1 MRMRT
6 IEKGY
11 AEMVAADPGLCLT
24 KSAFRRMVVTGQIPS
39 TKVGTKYLIDLDQV
53 ELYMTGRLQVVPP
66 PVAAQNGIRRVV

>member
-6 IEKGY
+6 IDKGY

-39 TKVGTKYLIDLDQV
+39 TRIGTKYLIDLDQV
-53 ELYMTGRLQVVPP
+53 DLYMTGRLQVVPP
-66 PVAAQNGIRRVV
+66 PVAETGQIRRVV

>member
-6 IEKGY
+6 IDKGY
-11 AEMVAADPGLCLT
+11 AEMITSDPGLCLT

-39 TKVGTKYLIDLDQV
+39 TKIGTKYLIDLDQV

-66 PVAAQNGIRRVV
+66 PVAETGIRRVM

>member
-6 IEKGY
+6 IDKGY

-39 TKVGTKYLIDLDQV
+39 TKIGTKYLVDLDQV
-53 ELYMTGRLQVVPP
+53 ELYITGGLQAIPP
-66 PVAAQNGIRRVV
+66 PVAETGQIRRVV

>member
-6 IEKGY
+6 IDKGY

-39 TKVGTKYLIDLDQV
+39 TKIGTKDLVDLDQV
-53 ELYMTGRLQVVPP
+53 ELYITGGLQAIPP
-66 PVAAQNGIRRVV
+66 PVAATGQIRRVV